1 MSRRPG
7 HALRLAQHGVE
18 RPHCEVTVTG
28 RAAGRLPPP
37 LRGELLQRRLLPG
50 TRTASGSTCGLRFR
64 SPRCREVLEDPG
76 RGDLALWQIDVLA
89 RGKVSGALSCGQ
101 HLSVSAAARERAPRG
116 AVTVTAPVRPG
127 PTSIVGFTDCR
138 WIVLPAYLG
147 FCFKSWI
154 LIFSAGPLHCP
165 WKHPPSQCGPVF
177 GQCGEQAASHTLSGP
192 VGTSLRAWG
201 SWVTSAL
208 TIHFNTRFSLA
219 VHSGSCGSDRPF
231 SSLNATH

>member
-7 HALRLAQHGVE
+7 HALHLAQHGVE
-18 RPHCEVTVTG
+18 RPHSEVTVTG

-37 LRGELLQRRLLPG
+37 SALV
-50 TRTASGSTCGLRFR
+50 ASSASAPPRDKNSQWVDLWVGVPKSTVWGGVEGSQKR
-64 SPRCREVLEDPG
+64 
-76 RGDLALWQIDVLA
+76 DLALWQIDVLA

-116 AVTVTAPVRPG
+116 AVTMTAPVRPG
-127 PTSIVGFTDCR
+127 PASIVGFRDSR

-165 WKHPPSQCGPVF
+165 WKHLPSQCGPVF
-177 GQCGEQAASHTLSGP
+177 EQCGEQLHT
-192 VGTSLRAWG
+192 
-201 SWVTSAL
+201 
-208 TIHFNTRFSLA
+208 H
-219 VHSGSCGSDRPF
+219 
-231 SSLNATH
+231 